1 MSDKLMEFCRCM
13 ESIRTTIFQNLS
25 LSAYL
30 HFKLEIFVNKFINF
44 SVSVCLSQSTHL
56 IHSFITPVFNKHSY
70 HFSKILMICSDF
82 CIVEVAI
89 VPFAFYHSSIKQAV
103 SVNIFLVFLDLFNKQ
118 KFLLFSNML
127 WFIFATKVQHVMCC
141 FNVITL

>member
-1 MSDKLMEFCRCM
+1 MHANLVSTISHWHYLSVLCNLLWQTAFVIKTRLNEFNALFCDKEVLLWLRDKQMSDKLMEFCMCM

-70 HFSKILMICSDF
+70 HFSKTT
-82 CIVEVAI
+82 
-89 VPFAFYHSSIKQAV
+89 
-103 SVNIFLVFLDLFNKQ
+103 NDLQ
-118 KFLLFSNML
+118 
-127 WFIFATKVQHVMCC
+127 
-141 FNVITL
+141 